1 LTYYVLLLDLF
12 DLEDECSSA
21 ERAAGGKQQR
31 TLAPDLASYLK
42 VLARRLD
49 MERVDLSEWL
59 SAADCASRTGLTVR
73 ALRVYEEFGLIAPRR
88 SAGGWRQYGPH
99 DLVKLNTIALLKAAG
114 LSLAQI
120 REVTCSSAGEPTL
133 QQILAI
139 QLGTWKRR
147 RADAARGQAIAEAA
161 LGRLRA
167 DQSLSVDEL
176 CNLIRSLEMIQS
188 QPGTA
193 PTGRD
198 FAWVTV
204 DPAVLDSYAG
214 FYRRREYGVT
224 AIWRDGQKLFID
236 APIPGSVGAVELHPT
251 SDSEFYPTNGAG
263 YFQYRFLRDPQ
274 GAVSSLLMRI
284 QGIEFTC
291 PRIDA
296 TTAEQ
301 LMAKLSERIQNQNP
315 LPGSEVA
322 LLRLVDGIQAGNPP
336 YEKMSSQLEQ
346 SIRLHLSL
354 LQPLTEYLGAFQSI
368 EFRGVGS
375 GGWDQ
380 YDVHRER
387 GTSRWQILLSAD
399 GKIASASLDWDRPNS
414 APCGDESSP
423 PLSHRRR

>member
-1 LTYYVLLLDLF
+1 
-12 DLEDECSSA
+12 
-21 ERAAGGKQQR
+21 
-31 TLAPDLASYLK
+31 
-42 VLARRLD
+42 
-49 MERVDLSEWL
+49 MERVDPSEWL
-59 SAADCASRTGLTVR
+59 SAAECASRSGLTVR

-99 DLVKLNTIALLKAAG
+99 DLVKLNTIALLKTAG

-147 RADAARGQAIAEAA
+147 RADAERGQAIAEAA

-167 DQSLSVDEL
+167 DQSLCVDEL
-176 CNLIRSLEMIQS
+176 CDLIRSLEMTQS
-188 QPGTA
+188 QLGTA
-193 PTGRD
+193 STGRD
-198 FAWVTV
+198 VAWATV
-204 DPAVLDSYAG
+204 DLAVLDSYAG
-214 FYRRREYGVT
+214 FYRRPEYGVT
-224 AIWRDGQKLFID
+224 TVWREGRKLFID

-251 SDSEFYPTNGAG
+251 SETEFYPTNGAG
-263 YFQYRFLRDPQ
+263 YFQYTFLRDPQ
-274 GAVSSLLMRI
+274 GAVSALLMRV
-284 QGIEFTC
+284 QGVEFTS

-301 LMAKLSERIQNQNP
+301 LMAKLSERIQSQKP
-315 LPGSEVA
+315 LPGSEAA
-322 LLRLVDGIQAGNPP
+322 LRRLVQGIQAGNPP
-336 YEKMSSQLEQ
+336 YEEMSSQLEQ
-346 SIRLHLSL
+346 AVRLQLSL
-354 LQPLTEYLGAFQSI
+354 LQPLAEYLGAFRSI

-399 GKIASASLDWDRPNS
+399 DKIASASLDWDRPKS
-414 APCGDESSP
+414 ALSSGYMYTSKRTGRP
-423 PLSHRRR
+423 GV